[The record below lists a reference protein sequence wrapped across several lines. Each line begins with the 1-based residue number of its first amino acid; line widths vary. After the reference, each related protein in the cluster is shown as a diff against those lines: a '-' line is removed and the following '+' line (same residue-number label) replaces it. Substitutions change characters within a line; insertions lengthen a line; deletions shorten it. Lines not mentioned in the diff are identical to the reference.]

1 MMAAAGASGARIAIA
16 HYFRFWLTPT
26 RLRRITIALG
36 CAALVA
42 STVTFGGT
50 SGSADGAAH
59 ATAGQRPT
67 SPMDA
72 GALSEPRRR

>member
-1 MMAAAGASGARIAIA
+1 MMAAAG
-16 HYFRFWLTPT
+16 
-26 RLRRITIALG
+26 
-36 CAALVA
+36 AALVA

-67 SPMDA
+67 SPIDS
-72 GALSEPRRR
+72 GAVSEPRRR

>member
-16 HYFRFWLTPT
+16 HLFRFWLTPT

-42 STVTFGGT
+42 STVAFGGT
-50 SGSADGAAH
+50 SGSADRAAL
-59 ATAGQRPT
+59 ATTGDRPT
-67 SPMDA
+67 SPIGADA
-72 GALSEPRRR
+72 FSEPRRR

>member
-1 MMAAAGASGARIAIA
+1 MIAAAGASGARIAIV
-16 HYFRFWLTPT
+16 HLFRSWLTPT

-50 SGSADGAAH
+50 SGSADAAAH
-59 ATAGQRPT
+59 
-67 SPMDA
+67 A
-72 GALSEPRRR
+72 GALSAPHRR

>member
-1 MMAAAGASGARIAIA
+1 MMAAAG
-16 HYFRFWLTPT
+16 
-26 RLRRITIALG
+26 
-36 CAALVA
+36 AALVA

-67 SPMDA
+67 SPIDSR
-72 GALSEPRRR
+72 ALSEPRRR

>member
-1 MMAAAGASGARIAIA
+1 MVAAAGASGARIAIA

-42 STVTFGGT
+42 STVTVGGT
-50 SGSADGAAH
+50 SGSADRAAY
-59 ATAGQRPT
+59 ATTGPSTVTGSR
-67 SPMDA
+67 
-72 GALSEPRRR
+72 

>member
-16 HYFRFWLTPT
+16 HYFRFWLTPK

-36 CAALVA
+36 CAALLA

-50 SGSADGAAH
+50 SGSADRAGYAA
-59 ATAGQRPT
+59 AEP
-67 SPMDA
+67 SPA
-72 GALSEPRRR
+72 SGSR